1 MRALIL
7 AAVLG
12 ACTAQPAKQ
21 EQTPPSA
28 EAAATTTES
37 ALAQMPAWDGARAA
51 GVDFR
56 AVGQEPGWMI
66 DIYAQDRIV
75 ALTDYGQ
82 MMIEFPRPE
91 PTYPVEGAM
100 LYEAQGGGHT
110 LSITVRR
117 APCEDAMSGEAYP
130 STVDVV
136 IDGRT
141 LNGCGRSV

>member
-21 EQTPPSA
+21 EPPATA
-28 EAAATTTES
+28 EPAATTTDS
-37 ALAQMPAWDGARAA
+37 ALSQMPAWDGARAA

-56 AVGQEPGWMI
+56 AIGQEPGWMI
-66 DIYAQDRIV
+66 DIYTQDRIV
-75 ALTDYGQ
+75 ALMDYGQ
-82 MMIEFPRPE
+82 MLMEFPRSE
-91 PTYPVEGAM
+91 PSTPAEGAM
-100 LYEAQGGGHT
+100 LYETQGGGHT
-110 LSITVRR
+110 LSVTIRR

-130 STVDVV
+130 STVEVV